1 MAGSCQQ
8 LDPRRRGGDARNTPQ
23 KAARAEDGIILGDP
37 DKRSLTKFKLLT
49 APGHAIGVWL
59 PRSRRHGLLVGQG
72 SSRPELRLIESDPD
86 VRPGD
91 LVSTSPA
98 STLLPPNLPVG
109 VVQSVKG
116 RAIPAPTA
124 VIQLIAAPE
133 AIDWV
138 QVRTR

>member
-1 MAGSCQQ
+1 MGTGA
-8 LDPRRRGGDARNTPQ
+8 
-23 KAARAEDGIILGDP
+23 
-37 DKRSLTKFKLLT
+37 
-49 APGHAIGVWL
+49 
-59 PRSRRHGLLVGQG
+59 
-72 SSRPELRLIESDPD
+72 SRPELRFIIRDPD

-109 VVQSVKG
+109 VVQSVD
-116 RAIPAPTA
+116 ALAVPSSTA
-124 VIQLIAAPE
+124 VVQLIAAPE

>member
-1 MAGSCQQ
+1 M
-8 LDPRRRGGDARNTPQ
+8 
-23 KAARAEDGIILGDP
+23 
-37 DKRSLTKFKLLT
+37 
-49 APGHAIGVWL
+49 
-59 PRSRRHGLLVGQG
+59 GQG

-109 VVQSVKG
+109 VVQSVNG

-124 VIQLIAAPE
+124 VVQLIAAPE